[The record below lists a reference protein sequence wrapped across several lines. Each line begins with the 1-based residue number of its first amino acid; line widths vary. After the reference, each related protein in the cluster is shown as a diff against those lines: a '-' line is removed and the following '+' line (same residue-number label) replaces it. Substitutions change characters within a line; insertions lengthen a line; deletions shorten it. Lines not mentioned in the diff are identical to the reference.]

1 LDSNNKIWGCY
12 IGSGKTSPNDGG
24 TQIRGTKD
32 VDLKLH
38 NLGDESFLT
47 YCKISSLISL
57 FSLSFFSLVFFPL
70 SHARSKGLNW
80 SCEHKFPHTQ
90 GVALIGAL

>member
-1 LDSNNKIWGCY
+1 MDNNNKIWDY
-12 IGSGKTSPNDGG
+12 YLGSGKTSPNNGG

-38 NLGDESFLT
+38 NLEDEPFLI

-57 FSLSFFSLVFFPL
+57 FSLSFLSLVFFPL

-80 SCEHKFPHTQ
+80 SCS
-90 GVALIGAL
+90 VLSLLN